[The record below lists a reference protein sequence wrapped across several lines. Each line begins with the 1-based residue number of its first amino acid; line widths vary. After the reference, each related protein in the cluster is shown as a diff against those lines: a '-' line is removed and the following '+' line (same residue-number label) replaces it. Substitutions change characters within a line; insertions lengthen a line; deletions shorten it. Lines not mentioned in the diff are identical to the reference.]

1 MLLAANAAGTIAA
14 SAYNNNWFSNN
25 PQSLSYAI
33 SGHYRN
39 ERIHLLYLDSVHP
52 FRDDV
57 DLNFRHTTLHLY
69 QKFLMPPAFSD
80 ERIGSLDA
88 SVLAKR
94 PGADVQVLY
103 VKKTALGRQNDLQR
117 LGYKLKWRSVP
128 AICDEWFSR
137 GGTFD
142 EYNDWVYYVFELR

>member
-1 MLLAANAAGTIAA
+1 
-14 SAYNNNWFSNN
+14 
-25 PQSLSYAI
+25 
-33 SGHYRN
+33 
-39 ERIHLLYLDSVHP
+39 
-52 FRDDV
+52 
-57 DLNFRHTTLHLY
+57 
-69 QKFLMPPAFSD
+69 MPPAFRD

-103 VKKTALGRQNDLQR
+103 VKKTSLGPQNDLQR

-128 AICDEWFSR
+128 AMCDAWFSR